1 MPILIKSP
9 KWSQTESEI
18 FLAIPLKVGN
28 PSNVNIFS
36 HANFIKI
43 NYSPYYFEAFLTN
56 DVLPNESKCKILKNE
71 VKLTFKKALSEMW
84 NSFEQSVA
92 KTETTKSKNAI
103 IASAQIAA
111 QNEDDRRI
119 EKACTVKRQEISK
132 EVERETRLRKEID
145 AIYEGELK
153 KTMNSIKSSK
163 NEKAETVGMVKA
175 SSVTQIV
182 HQPVRNRGVISIDF
196 SERKFPTPQRE
207 SQEHAEAEWLQ
218 QQHLARK
225 TIGKMKLLI
234 LGILIMKIIFSTR
247 FCRRRLTTGRAKS

>member
-1 MPILIKSP
+1 MPIIIKSP
-9 KWSQTESEI
+9 KWSQSESHV
-18 FLAIPLKVGN
+18 FLTIPLKVGN

-43 NYSPYYFEAFLTN
+43 NCSPYYFEAFLTN

-71 VKLTFKKALSEMW
+71 VKFTFKKTVLELW
-84 NSFEQSVA
+84 NSFEEPVA
-92 KTETTKSKNAI
+92 KSETTQSKNAI

-111 QNEDDRRI
+111 QNSAERRI

-132 EVERETRLRKEID
+132 EVERETKQRKEID

-153 KTMNSIKSSK
+153 KAMKSIES
-163 NEKAETVGMVKA
+163 EKAKSVVVVAKA
-175 SSVTQIV
+175 PTQIV
-182 HQPVRNRGVISIDF
+182 QQPVRNRGAIAIEF

-207 SQEHAEAEWLQ
+207 SQEHAEHEWLQ

-225 TIGKMKLLI
+225 TIGKMI
-234 LGILIMKIIFSTR
+234 
-247 FCRRRLTTGRAKS
+247 